1 MGRWGTQPQW
11 GDGPGW
17 DGLNSPQPPKQ
28 LGPAAPLTALQEEQ
42 VWQEIRAAVGGEEW
56 GEEMLSYSLRA
67 PPWQCSPLR
76 HSLICP
82 HHCTNA
88 NAGGGIFGASAG
100 EAQLPNPPGLQKQAG
115 SWRFI
120 QYVKTGLLMSPCPHP
135 APAPAPRAWGGKL
148 RHGDQVLA
156 MQRPVEQGERWNC
169 HTATLGRWQQP
180 RP

>member
-88 NAGGGIFGASAG
+88 NAGGEFLGHQQERRSSPTLQASR
-100 EAQLPNPPGLQKQAG
+100 NRQAHGG
-115 SWRFI
+115 S
-120 QYVKTGLLMSPCPHP
+120 YNT
-135 APAPAPRAWGGKL
+135 
-148 RHGDQVLA
+148 
-156 MQRPVEQGERWNC
+156 
-169 HTATLGRWQQP
+169 
-180 RP
+180 